1 MGNSDTSVVTVMGM
15 DVGFR
20 KTGLAVFHLH
30 AHADSLIAAETI
42 QVSHAEYPDPLH
54 MDIDSCWNLFSSVE
68 DRLKQYKPEALFI
81 EMPHGGSQQAR
92 ANRCMSMA
100 TAVIVCLI
108 KSLAIRYEVFT
119 PTEVEKALGIYLT
132 AKHARLL
139 EIPKG
144 KTGKYK
150 KEKQK
155 LIAKQY
161 FPTFDKWPETKELA
175 EDSYDAVC
183 AFLAAR
189 ARDTQ
194 LYRWASAL
202 RSN

>member
-1 MGNSDTSVVTVMGM
+1 MGNCDTSAVTVMGM

-30 AHADSLIAAETI
+30 VHADSLIAVETI
-42 QVSHAEYPDPLH
+42 QVSHAEYPDQLSA
-54 MDIDSCWNLFSSVE
+54 DLESCWNLFSNVE
-68 DRLKQYKPEALFI
+68 DRLKQYKPAALFI
-81 EMPHGGSQQAR
+81 EMPHGGSRQAR

-108 KSLAIRYEVFT
+108 KSLAIRHEVFT
-119 PTEVEKALGIYLT
+119 PGEVEKALGIYLT

-155 LIAKQY
+155 LLAKQY
-161 FPTFDKWPETKELA
+161 FPTFNKWPETKELA

-189 ARDTQ
+189 ARCTR
-194 LYRWASAL
+194 LYQWASAL
-202 RSN
+202 RNS